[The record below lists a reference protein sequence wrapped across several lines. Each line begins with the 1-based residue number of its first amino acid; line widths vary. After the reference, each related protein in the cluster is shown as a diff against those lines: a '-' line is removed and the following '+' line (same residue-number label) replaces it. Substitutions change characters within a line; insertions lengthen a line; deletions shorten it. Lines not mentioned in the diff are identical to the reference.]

1 MVNEY
6 EIKKQICDIG
16 KRIYNRNMV
25 AANDGNISVKLNDH
39 EFLCTPTGVS
49 KGFMT
54 PDYICKVDENGNVIQ
69 ANAGFRP
76 SSEIKMHMRVYQKR
90 PDVGSVVHAHP
101 VYATS
106 FAIAG
111 IPLTQPIMPE
121 AVIALGCVPIAEY
134 GTPSTNEIPDRLEKY
149 LPYYNSFAEWV
160 GRDEGPDQDGGP
172 FVISRTE
179 YPIPFGSNDD
189 LRMDAE
195 AYYTLLKAAK
205 GFDSPVWKV
214 AVNEERR
221 KEFNCE
227 WCLRPDM
234 QKSGYMADHVAH
246 NYPKRDVEN
255 LKDVPWTNRAY
266 DYNDLKMDMPI
277 PQDELI
283 KNPLCDQNPAYLGN

>member
-1 MVNEY
+1 M
-6 EIKKQICDIG
+6 
-16 KRIYNRNMV
+16 
-25 AANDGNISVKLNDH
+25 
-39 EFLCTPTGVS
+39 
-49 KGFMT
+49 
-54 PDYICKVDENGNVIQ
+54 
-69 ANAGFRP
+69 
-76 SSEIKMHMRVYQKR
+76 
-90 PDVGSVVHAHP
+90 
-101 VYATS
+101 
-106 FAIAG
+106 
-111 IPLTQPIMPE
+111 
-121 AVIALGCVPIAEY
+121 
-134 GTPSTNEIPDRLEKY
+134 
-149 LPYYNSFAEWV
+149 
-160 GRDEGPDQDGGP
+160 
-172 FVISRTE
+172 
-179 YPIPFGSNDD
+179 
-189 LRMDAE
+189 RMDAE